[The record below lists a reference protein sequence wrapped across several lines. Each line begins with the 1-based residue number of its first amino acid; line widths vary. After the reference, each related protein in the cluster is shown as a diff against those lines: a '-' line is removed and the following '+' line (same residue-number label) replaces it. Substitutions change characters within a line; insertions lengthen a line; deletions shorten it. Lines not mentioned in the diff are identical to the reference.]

1 MGCAGS
7 RSSLPNSKTA
17 MTSQG
22 KNLTQLTL
30 AFYIIWIKQ
39 AIRSLKRT
47 KSKRLDSY
55 TNNFS
60 YSCKIN

>member
-30 AFYIIWIKQ
+30 AFYIIWLKQ
-39 AIRSLKRT
+39 TIRGLKRT
-47 KSKRLDSY
+47 QYQGIEFL

-60 YSCKIN
+60 Y

>member
-22 KNLTQLTL
+22 INLTQLTL
-30 AFYIIWIKQ
+30 AFYIIWLKQ
-39 AIRSLKRT
+39 TIRSLKRT
-47 KSKRLDSY
+47 QYQGIEFL

-60 YSCKIN
+60 Y